1 MTDSSQP
8 EPAPSALAGRHLPSW
23 ALMIGATLFL
33 LTFDLVSKSLA
44 FKWVADTPVVLSG
57 HNPAEAVPPH
67 EAIRL
72 VPYVLS
78 LKLTLN
84 TGAVFGLG
92 KGAQWLFVVVSFL
105 AVLVIVR
112 VFWASPAGAR
122 GTHLSLTLILAGAL
136 GNLHDRI
143 RFNAVRDLL
152 WLFPD
157 SRLPFAWHWPGG
169 RDELYPWIFNVADA
183 SLVAGV
189 ALMLILMWRGPKRGP
204 GDRKFPG

>member
-1 MTDSSQP
+1 MV
-8 EPAPSALAGRHLPSW
+8 
-23 ALMIGATLFL
+23 GATLVL

-44 FKWVADTPVVLSG
+44 FKCVAGAPVVLSG
-57 HNPAEAVPPH
+57 HNATEAVPPH
-67 EAIRL
+67 EAINL

-84 TGAVFGLG
+84 TGAIFGLA
-92 KGAQWLFVVVSFL
+92 KGAQWLFVVVSVV
-105 AVLVIVR
+105 AVLVIAR
-112 VFWASPAGAR
+112 VFWASPAAAY
-122 GTHLSLTLILAGAL
+122 GTHLSLALILAGAL

-157 SRLPFAWHWPGG
+157 VRLPFAWHWPCG

-189 ALMLILMWRGPKRGP
+189 ALMLIIMWRGPKHGL
-204 GDRKFPG
+204 GDQKAPD